1 LEYEKTKQK
10 PRPARVEELT
20 RQKEEADERVLVL
33 DSVLETLVSEVIEQ
47 RAKDVMA
54 EVRALVGKALGMW
67 VLH

>member
-1 LEYEKTKQK
+1 M
-10 PRPARVEELT
+10 
-20 RQKEEADERVLVL
+20 LVL